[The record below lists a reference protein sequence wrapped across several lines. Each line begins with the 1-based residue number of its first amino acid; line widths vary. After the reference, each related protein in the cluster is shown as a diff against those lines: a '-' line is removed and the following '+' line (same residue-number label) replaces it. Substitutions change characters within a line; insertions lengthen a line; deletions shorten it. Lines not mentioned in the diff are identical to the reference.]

1 MFNRL
6 VVNWVYGGFLAGLLI
21 LLITPILARGWPTP
35 LLATFLCLPA
45 YMLHQYEE
53 HDNDR
58 FRRFVNSNFGK
69 GREILSLLAVLLINV
84 PGVWG
89 VIAVAF
95 WLAAL
100 FNPGFGLIA
109 AYLLLLNAAI
119 HILSAALLR
128 GYRKTRVDVSR
139 NHYTGVDATNR
150 ERRPCTQARKDTG
163 TLVLLYNP
171 GLVTGVLFFVPL
183 GVWCVIAIQQ
193 TGFGSAGMHVI
204 GLLAAIGIHAA
215 IAIPVIL
222 VARAGVRRPGF
233 TPPSA
238 APRGSR

>member
-119 HILSAALLR
+119 HILSTAFLR
-128 GYRKTRVDVSR
+128 G
-139 NHYTGVDATNR
+139 
-150 ERRPCTQARKDTG
+150 
-163 TLVLLYNP
+163 YNP

-193 TGFGSAGMHVI
+193 TGFGSAGMHLI

-222 VARAGVRRPGF
+222 VARAGVRQPRL
-233 TPPSA
+233 PPSA

>member
-6 VVNWVYGGFLAGLLI
+6 VANWVYGGFLAGLLI
-21 LLITPILARGWPTP
+21 LFVTPILARGWPP
-35 LLATFLCLPA
+35 FLLATFLCLPA

-58 FRRFVNSNFGK
+58 FRHFFNSNFGK
-69 GREILSLLAVLLINV
+69 GREILSPLAILLINV

-100 FNPGFGLIA
+100 LNPGFGLIA

-119 HILSAALLR
+119 HILSAVFLR
-128 GYRKTRVDVSR
+128 R
-139 NHYTGVDATNR
+139 
-150 ERRPCTQARKDTG
+150 
-163 TLVLLYNP
+163 YNP

-183 GVWCVIAIQQ
+183 GAWCIFTIQQ
-193 TGFGSAGMHVI
+193 TRLGSLWMHGI

-215 IAIPVIL
+215 IAIPVIFT
-222 VARAGVRRPGF
+222 ARAGAKR
-233 TPPSA
+233 T
-238 APRGSR
+238 

>member
-6 VVNWVYGGFLAGLLI
+6 VAHWVYGGFLAGLLI
-21 LLITPILARGWPTP
+21 LLMTPILARGWSPS

-69 GREILSLLAVLLINV
+69 GREILSPMAVFLINI

-89 VIAVAF
+89 VIAIAF
-95 WLAAL
+95 WLVVL
-100 FNPGFGLIA
+100 LNPGYGLIA
-109 AYLLLLNAAI
+109 AYLLLLNAVI
-119 HILSAALLR
+119 HIVSAAFLR
-128 GYRKTRVDVSR
+128 S
-139 NHYTGVDATNR
+139 
-150 ERRPCTQARKDTG
+150 
-163 TLVLLYNP
+163 YNP

-183 GVWCVIAIQQ
+183 SAWCVIAVQQ
-193 TGFGSAGMHVI
+193 SGFGSAMMHTI

-222 VARAGVRRPGF
+222 VARAGVTR
-233 TPPSA
+233 A
-238 APRGSR
+238 